1 MQVRKYEATTIKEAV
16 EMVKKDLGPDAI
28 ILSTKETQKHMGA
41 HAPRK
46 VTITAAVAE
55 ETYHKKKLVEKNLSS
70 RDLDNL
76 SKKSARV
83 QRQFIDKAYTHINDK
98 IVEKRRTLEERNYAS
113 IPEEDF
119 VEEKVSRVMKPK
131 IRESF
136 LPSKIKQAVPSMVA
150 PAPVAKVDTGKI
162 DELKNEIKR
171 LQSMVQNMNS
181 STKSAAQTSNTASLY
196 PGAKHGL
203 PQDTSAMFE
212 KLMNEGVEEKM
223 VVELMKNAQ
232 LQLKE
237 NVRKKAL
244 LEAWVA
250 KWLYSSVDVVKEKLT
265 SRYHVFVGPR
275 GVGKTSTLVKMAS
288 HLVLKEKKRIGI
300 ISADNNKVGAVEQL
314 KIYSQILNVPF
325 AVWRKGED
333 INVYLRQMER
343 VDHILIDTEGQSL
356 LQMNEID
363 QLKNHIPY
371 ELGNLRIHLVLSAML
386 KDEEIFSFARRFRS
400 VQFHDFIITNIDQL
414 RKHGILVNLQKQV
427 TAPYFAFGLGPMIP
441 EDFEWASKERVLDCI
456 FKLSKTKGET

>member
-28 ILSTKETQKHMGA
+28 ILSTKESQRHMGA

-46 VTITAAVAE
+46 VMITAAVAE
-55 ETYHKKKLVEKNLSS
+55 ETLTKKRFVEKNLSI
-70 RDLDNL
+70 RDLDKL

-83 QRQFIDKAYTHINDK
+83 QRQFIDQAYTHLNEK
-98 IVEKRRTLEERNYAS
+98 IVEKRRSMEERNYAS

-119 VEEKVSRVMKPK
+119 QESRSSSIIKPK
-131 IRESF
+131 IKDAF
-136 LPSKIKQAVPSMVA
+136 LPSKAKQAYTA
-150 PAPVAKVDTGKI
+150 PPAAAAPKIDTSKI
-162 DELKNEIKR
+162 DELKNEIQR
-171 LQSMVQNMNS
+171 LQAMVQNMNS
-181 STKSAAQTSNTASLY
+181 QVRTNSTPTASLY
-196 PGAKHGL
+196 PGARHGL
-203 PQDTSAMFE
+203 SQDTSAMFE
-212 KLMNEGVEEKM
+212 KLTNEGIDEKM
-223 VVELMKNAQ
+223 VVELMKNAH

-237 NVRKKAL
+237 NVRKKGL
-244 LEAWVA
+244 MEAWVA
-250 KWLYSSVDVVKEKLT
+250 KWLYSSVDVVKEKLH

-314 KIYSQILNVPF
+314 RIYSQILNVPF
-325 AVWRKGED
+325 AVWKKGED
-333 INVYLRQMER
+333 INVYLRQMEK
-343 VDHILIDTEGQSL
+343 VDHVLIDTEGQSL
-356 LQMNEID
+356 LQMKEID
-363 QLKNHIPY
+363 NLKSYIPY
-371 ELGNLRIHLVLSAML
+371 ELGNIRIHLVLSAML
-386 KDEEIFSFARRFRS
+386 KDEELFSFARRFRS

-427 TAPYFAFGLGPMIP
+427 SAPYFAFGLGPMIP

>member
-28 ILSTKETQKHMGA
+28 ILSTKESQRHMGA

-46 VTITAAVAE
+46 VMITAAVAE
-55 ETYHKKKLVEKNLSS
+55 ETLTKKRFVEKNLSP
-70 RDLDNL
+70 RDLDKL

-83 QRQFIDKAYTHINDK
+83 QRQFIDQAYSHLNEK
-98 IVEKRRTLEERNYAS
+98 ITEKRRSLEERNYAS
-113 IPEEDF
+113 IPEEEF
-119 VEEKVSRVMKPK
+119 QESRPSSVIKPK
-131 IRESF
+131 IKEAF
-136 LPSKIKQAVPSMVA
+136 LPNKAKHAYTAPPAAAAPKI
-150 PAPVAKVDTGKI
+150 DTSKI
-162 DELKNEIKR
+162 DELKNEIQR
-171 LQSMVQNMNS
+171 LQAMVQNMNS
-181 STKSAAQTSNTASLY
+181 QVKTTSAPAASLY
-196 PGAKHGL
+196 PGARHGL
-203 PQDTSAMFE
+203 SQDTSAMFE
-212 KLMNEGVEEKM
+212 KLINEGVEEKM
-223 VVELMKNAQ
+223 VVELMKNAH

-237 NVRKKAL
+237 NVRKKGL
-244 LEAWVA
+244 MEAWVA
-250 KWLYSSVDVVKEKLT
+250 KWLYSSVDVVKEKLQ

-314 KIYSQILNVPF
+314 RIYSQILNVPF
-325 AVWRKGED
+325 AVWKKGED
-333 INVYLRQMER
+333 INVYLRQMEK

-356 LQMNEID
+356 LQMKEID
-363 QLKNHIPY
+363 NLKSYIPY
-371 ELGNLRIHLVLSAML
+371 ELGNIRIHLVLSAML

-427 TAPYFAFGLGPMIP
+427 SAPYFAFGLGPMIP